1 MMIDKM
7 AGLVLTGAL
16 LAATPVVAEQVK
28 PATAAPKV
36 YGSDRNFDAWNLHC
50 ETRADVTP
58 QVRICGLMTTV
69 TLKNQAGV
77 SAVALK
83 IMLRSVPGERGRQ
96 LSVDV
101 PISAWLP
108 DGVRLLHNGKEL
120 VRLPFV
126 ACRPDSCQAGAVLSP
141 EQLAAL
147 GAVTDQADAVYQ
159 LQTRKTVTLTF
170 SMRGFAAGAAA
181 LEKSLNNKD

>member
-1 MMIDKM
+1 MKTMIDKVAALALTVAM
-7 AGLVLTGAL
+7 LATTPAIAAQAG
-16 LAATPVVAEQVK
+16 
-28 PATAAPKV
+28 AAPKV
-36 YGSDRNFDAWNLHC
+36 YGSDRNFEAWNLHC
-50 ETRADVTP
+50 ETRTDAKP
-58 QVRICGLMTTV
+58 HVRICGLMSTV
-69 TLKNQAGV
+69 TLKNDTGA

-83 IMLRSVPGERGRQ
+83 LMLRTVPGEAGRQ

-108 DGVRLLHNGKEL
+108 EGVRLIHAGKEL

-141 EQLAAL
+141 DQLVAL
-147 GAVTDQADAVYQ
+147 GAITDQADATYQ

-170 SMRGFAAGAAA
+170 SMRGFAAGAAI
-181 LEKSLNNKD
+181 LEKSLGEGV

>member
-1 MMIDKM
+1 MIDKVAVLAM
-7 AGLVLTGAL
+7 TVAMLATTPAVAGQAG
-16 LAATPVVAEQVK
+16 
-28 PATAAPKV
+28 AAPKV

-50 ETRADVTP
+50 ETRTDSKP
-58 QVRICGLMTTV
+58 HVRICGLMSTV
-69 TLKNQAGV
+69 TLKNDAGA

-83 IMLRSVPGERGRQ
+83 LMLRSVPGEPGRQ

-108 DGVRLLHNGKEL
+108 DGVRLTHAGKEL

-126 ACRPDSCQAGAVLSP
+126 ACRPDSCQAGAVLSR

-147 GAVTDQADAVYQ
+147 SAITDQADATYQ
-159 LQTRKTVTLTF
+159 LQTRKSVTLTF
-170 SMRGFAAGAAA
+170 SMRGFGAGAAA
-181 LEKSLNNKD
+181 LEKSLSESL